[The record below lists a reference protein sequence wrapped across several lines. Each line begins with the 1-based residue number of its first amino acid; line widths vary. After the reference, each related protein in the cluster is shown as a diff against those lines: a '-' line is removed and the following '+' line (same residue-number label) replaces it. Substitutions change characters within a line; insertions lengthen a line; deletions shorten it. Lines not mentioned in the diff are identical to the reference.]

1 MDERHNAE
9 NADGCPTPAESW
21 RSAVG
26 GDLLTRGEVEK
37 LTGVTK
43 RALEHYENKGLLR
56 PRRAGEGVANN
67 RRLYGEEDIERLK
80 RIVVMSEFGLKLER
94 IGQVLDEGDDVL
106 VSVLEEQIDDLRR
119 QENRLRNLILFAK
132 FVGIAGTDVFEGL
145 AAGPEQIDEFA
156 DMVRGSASYRAALS
170 LMRRVDDYGC
180 EAMFEELGSIVD
192 DFVAI
197 DEVEGFHGVER
208 QVERFRAWWDDN
220 VCPME
225 RVGYLGFW
233 AVFEDDVLLPSIVE
247 AAGGEL
253 ASGSLQMALFYVSM
267 KRLMVEQGG
276 RIEGVADALD
286 DDVVLAM
293 ELATGLARAI
303 SEEMGVSSCAIG
315 EVGEAGEAA
324 IVELCA
330 AVLSYM
336 EKILQDAE
344 LMAYI
349 DYRGEISLRPQA
361 AGKARRAFGLLA
373 GGDGVAVAAE
383 AADAECDPPGGAGDA
398 DGARDAAAD
407 DAKDGGES
415 G

>member
-1 MDERHNAE
+1 MGEDELMF
-9 NADGCPTPAESW
+9 C
-21 RSAVG
+21 
-26 GDLLTRGEVEK
+26 TRGEVEK

-43 RALEHYENKGLLR
+43 RALEHYENIGLLCPAR
-56 PRRAGEGVANN
+56 TGEGVSNN
-67 RRLYGEEDIERLK
+67 RRMYGSADLERLR
-80 RIVVMSEFGLKLER
+80 RIVVLQAYGLKLDR
-94 IGQVLDEGDDVL
+94 IGQVIDGDDSSLIDVVEGQL
-106 VSVLEEQIDDLRR
+106 GELEGQIRELKR

-132 FVGIAGTDVFEGL
+132 FVRVAGTDVFEGL
-145 AAGPEQIDEFA
+145 AAGPDQIDEFA
-156 DMVRGSASYRAALS
+156 DMVRESAAYRAALS
-170 LMRRVDDYGC
+170 LMQGVDDDRC
-180 EAMFEELGSIVD
+180 EVMFEELGSIVD
-192 DFVAI
+192 DFVMLG
-197 DEVEGFHGVER
+197 ETEGFCGVER
-208 QVERFRAWWDDN
+208 QVDRFRAWWDDN
-220 VCPME
+220 VCPM
-225 RVGYLGFW
+225 RHMGYLGFW

-253 ASGSLQMALFYVSM
+253 APGSLQMALFYVCM

-276 RIEGVADALD
+276 RIEEVADALD